1 MLYLKVFEEFE
12 TGDFELEFVP
22 KWKFDQSYKNTQ
34 RVGFSGKIYQA
45 FSLNANRN
53 GMRTNQIGGEHPTQ
67 IILNWNKQTK
77 IGRVIFI
84 ATFLIRGVQD
94 DTPYVLCLVDY
105 NVIGTDM
112 QLTSIHIRMELQDL
126 MGIIKNFEKFSN
138 EIVEKV
144 EKDNVKK

>member
-1 MLYLKVFEEFE
+1 MKYLKVFEEFE
-12 TGDFELEFVP
+12 TGNFELEFVP
-22 KWKFDQSYKNTQ
+22 KWKFDQSYQNTQ
-34 RVGFSGKIYQA
+34 RVGFSNKIYQA

-53 GMRTNQIGGEHPTQ
+53 GMRSNQIGGEHPTQ

-77 IGRVIFI
+77 IGRVIFS

-94 DTPYVLCLVDY
+94 DTPYVLCLVHYD
-105 NVIGTDM
+105 VIGTDM
-112 QLTSIHIRMELQDL
+112 QLTSIYIRMELQDL

-144 EKDNVKK
+144 ESL

>member
-1 MLYLKVFEEFE
+1 MLYLKLFEEFE

-22 KWKFDQSYKNTQ
+22 KWKFDQSYQNTQ
-34 RVGFSGKIYQA
+34 RVGFSNKIYQA
-45 FSLNANRN
+45 FALNANRN
-53 GMRTNQIGGEHPTQ
+53 GMRSNQIGGEHPTQ

-77 IGRVIFI
+77 IGRVIFS
-84 ATFLIRGVQD
+84 ATFLIRGVQG

-112 QLTSIHIRMELQDL
+112 QLTSIYIRMELQDL

-138 EIVEKV
+138 KMVEKV
-144 EKDNVKK
+144 ESL

>member
-22 KWKFDQSYKNTQ
+22 KWKFDQSYQNTQ
-34 RVGFSGKIYQA
+34 RVGFSDKIYQA
-45 FSLNANRN
+45 FALNANRN
-53 GMRTNQIGGEHPTQ
+53 GMRAGKVGGEYPTQ
-67 IILNWNKQTK
+67 ITLNWNKQTK
-77 IGRVIFI
+77 IGRVIFVS
-84 ATFLIRGVQD
+84 TFLVRKVEG

-105 NVIGTDM
+105 NIIGTDM
-112 QLTSIHIRMELQDL
+112 QLTSIYIRMELQDM

-144 EKDNVKK
+144 EKDSLKK

>member
-22 KWKFDQSYKNTQ
+22 KWKFDQSYQNTQ
-34 RVGFSGKIYQA
+34 RVGFSDKIYQA
-45 FSLNANRN
+45 FALNANRN
-53 GMRTNQIGGEHPTQ
+53 GMRAGKVGGEYPTQ
-67 IILNWNKQTK
+67 ITLNWNKQTK
-77 IGRVIFI
+77 IGRVIFVS
-84 ATFLIRGVQD
+84 TFLVRGVEG

-105 NVIGTDM
+105 NIIGTDM
-112 QLTSIHIRMELQDL
+112 QLTSIYIRMELQDM

-144 EKDNVKK
+144 EKDSLKK

>member
-34 RVGFSGKIYQA
+34 RVGFSNKIYQA
-45 FSLNANRN
+45 FALNANRN
-53 GMRTNQIGGEHPTQ
+53 GMRANKVGGEHPTQ
-67 IILNWNKQTK
+67 ITLNWNKQTK

-112 QLTSIHIRMELQDL
+112 QLTSIYIRMELEDL